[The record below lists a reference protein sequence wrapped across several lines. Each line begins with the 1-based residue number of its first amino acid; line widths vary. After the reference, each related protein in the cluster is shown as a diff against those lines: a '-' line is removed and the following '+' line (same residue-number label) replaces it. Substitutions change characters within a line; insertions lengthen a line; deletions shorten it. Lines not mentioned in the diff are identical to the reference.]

1 MQTDICWGVDK
12 WASVARANVHIETIV
27 MVILLVY
34 AADMQAVPRAL
45 LVVV

>member
-1 MQTDICWGVDK
+1 MHTDICCVVAVG
-12 WASVARANVHIETIV
+12 ARVARANVHIETIV